1 MSENGFDERFPITG
15 AKRFTRRT
23 ADEYSSPH
31 ISCDEAHLRALEL
44 LRQFDGQPVSVIRQV
59 LRQAD
64 QWLDAVTTLGC
75 GEATEF
81 ARAVEVWRRAAG
93 ESL

>member
-1 MSENGFDERFPITG
+1 MSESGFDERFPITG
-15 AKRFTRRT
+15 AKRFTRRK
-23 ADEYSSPH
+23 ADEYASPH
-31 ISCDEAHLRALEL
+31 ISCDEAHLLALEL
-44 LRQFDGQPVSVIRQV
+44 LQQFDGQPVSVIRQV

-64 QWLDAVTTLGC
+64 QWLDAVTTLSC

-81 ARAVEVWRRAAG
+81 ARAVEVWQRAAG